1 MEEIGERDRN
11 EMTDTSIGAAPLL
24 LSSGDLI
31 ADRRFAYA
39 ADYAAR
45 GDHHAACDLLRQ
57 VLERAPAWA
66 AAWFALGE
74 ACAALGK
81 GDDARS
87 AYEQALAAAPD
98 DALGASLKL
107 AQIGAVP
114 VPNVAPDAYVK
125 RLFDDYA
132 DRFDAH
138 LVGRL
143 FYCGPQ
149 LLADAIARLRQPPFT
164 QAIDLGCGT
173 GLCGAR
179 FRPHVGALAGV
190 DLSPRMIA
198 QARAKRVYDRLAVA
212 DIETFL
218 NGEVAGSADL
228 LLAADVLVYIGDL
241 RSLFAAASR
250 VLRPKGLF
258 AVTAQTTSRGFKLGD
273 DLRYAHAP
281 GYIREVAQASGLSLR
296 LLEDAVARRGAG
308 GNVSGLVAVLEK

>member
-1 MEEIGERDRN
+1 MTGEFIRD
-11 EMTDTSIGAAPLL
+11 AALL

-45 GDHHAACDLLRQ
+45 GDHHAAHDLLEQ
-57 VLERAPAWA
+57 VLERVPAWA

-81 GDDARS
+81 FDAACA
-87 AYEQALAAAPD
+87 AYERALAVAPH
-98 DALGASLKL
+98 DALGAALKL
-107 AQIGAVP
+107 AQFGAAP
-114 VPNVAPDAYVK
+114 LPDTAPDAYVK

-132 DRFDAH
+132 DRFETH

-143 FYCGPQ
+143 GYRGPQ
-149 LLADAIARLRQPPFT
+149 LLADAIARLRQTPFA

-173 GLCGAR
+173 GLCGER
-179 FRPHVGALAGV
+179 FRADVGQLAGV

-198 QARAKRVYDRLAVA
+198 QARAKHIYDRLDVA

-218 NGEVAGSADL
+218 AGEAAGSADL
-228 LLAADVLVYIGDL
+228 VLAADVLVYIGDL
-241 RSLFAAASR
+241 RPLFAAAHR
-250 VLRPKGLF
+250 VLQRHGLF
-258 AVTAQTTSRGFKLGD
+258 AFTAQTASRGFELGD

-281 GYIREVAQASGLSLR
+281 GYIREVARESGLSLP
-296 LLEDAVARRGAG
+296 LLEHAAARRGAG
-308 GNVSGLVAVLEK
+308 GDVAGLVAVLEK